1 MKNVSKVL
9 IILIIM
15 ISGLSNVKA
24 VNNNFN
30 IEDISIEEQS
40 DTINASTPIYDENI
54 IDSKIEFNKV
64 GDYIKY
70 KVVFKNNSDK
80 IYKIKSIEDINSDYI
95 SVLYEYKKDEINPKE
110 KFEIYVTIKYIDEV
124 YSDEVTYNLNDI
136 SLKVKLEE
144 LIKEEKDVTIDVN
157 PNTSDDIR
165 HYAIMLLITLI
176 GLILLIKTKKKIFMI
191 TLIALLGITG
201 YVKAESDIE
210 IIFSFKNNII
220 NVNKNKF
227 NDITNEELGITKENI
242 QNIYFVKEEDLPD
255 NIEGSFDISIHDDE
269 RIMEYYVKN
278 DDDEY
283 DIYITSSDMYSKYNS
298 KDLSYL
304 LSGYTDVKTIDL
316 TYLDLSNVTDMNHMF
331 YEDTKLE
338 KIIWP
343 DDLDTSKV
351 IDMSY
356 LFGKCESLSE
366 IDVSNFDTSN
376 VTNMRSM
383 FYNCSKLTELD
394 VSNFDTSNVTDMS
407 YMFYKNT
414 ELNNLD
420 ISSFDTSNVTS
431 MRSMFYNCSKLIEL
445 DVSNFDTSNVEEMNF
460 MFMGCSSLKSID
472 VSNFNTSK
480 VTTMKSLFNNC
491 NSLEQLDLNNF
502 DTSNVTDMSF
512 MFQYCNNLKTLN
524 ISNFDTS
531 NVTNM
536 SYMFNYCNSL
546 TELDV
551 SSFNTSNV
559 TNMATMFQRCD
570 SLKTLN
576 VSNFDTS
583 NVTDMGY
590 IFGSC
595 YNLETIYLG
604 SFSTKSAIYIYNMF
618 RLCSSLKT
626 IYVNNDFEIAE
637 GANSKYMFLDA
648 KNIVGGNGT
657 TYNNRYTNAT
667 YARIDTEETPGYFTQ
682 QQE

>member
-9 IILIIM
+9 IILTILIL
-15 ISGLSNVKA
+15 GLSSVKA

-30 IEDISIEEQS
+30 IENINIEDKT
-40 DTINASTPIYDENI
+40 DTINVSTPIYDENN

-70 KVVFKNNSDK
+70 KIILKNNDNK
-80 IYKIKSIEDINSDYI
+80 IYRIKKIEDNNDTQYINVSYD
-95 SVLYEYKKDEINPKE
+95 YKKDEINPKE
-110 KFEIYVTIKYIDEV
+110 QFEIYVTLKYIDEV
-124 YSDEVTYNLNDI
+124 YDDKLIYNLEDI
-136 SLKVKLEE
+136 SLKIQLEE
-144 LIKEEKDVTIDVN
+144 IVSKDKNLEEKNEVIIEVN

-165 HYAIMLLITLI
+165 NYVIVLLITLT
-176 GLILLIKTKKKIFMI
+176 GLILLKKTKKKIFMI

-201 YVKAESDIE
+201 YVKAESEEE
-210 IIFSFKNNII
+210 IIISFKNNSIK
-220 NVNKNKF
+220 VDTNKF
-227 NDITNEELGITKENI
+227 INITNEELGINKDNI
-242 QNIYFVKEEDLPD
+242 ENIYFVTSDKLPD
-255 NIEGSFDISIHDDE
+255 NVVGSFDISKNSDNQTI
-269 RIMEYYVKN
+269 EYYTKN
-278 DDDEY
+278 GENYDVYIISKDE
-283 DIYITSSDMYSKYNS
+283 YSKYNS
-298 KDLSYL
+298 KDLTKL
-304 LSGYTDVKTIDL
+304 FSGYTNLKTIDL
-316 TYLDLSNVTDMNHMF
+316 SYLDLSSVNNMYSMF
-331 YEDTKLE
+331 YDDKKLE

-343 DDLDTSKV
+343 DNLDTSKV

-356 LFGKCESLSE
+356 LFSKCESLSE
-366 IDVSNFDTSN
+366 VDVSKFDTSN
-376 VTNMRSM
+376 VTNMKYMFYNCSKLTRLDVSKFDTSNVTSMRSM

-394 VSNFDTSNVTDMS
+394 VSNFDTSNV
-407 YMFYKNT
+407 
-414 ELNNLD
+414 
-420 ISSFDTSNVTS
+420 
-431 MRSMFYNCSKLIEL
+431 
-445 DVSNFDTSNVEEMNF
+445 EEMNF
-460 MFMGCSSLKSID
+460 MFLGCSSLKSID

-512 MFQYCNNLKTLN
+512 MFQKCNNLKTLN

-531 NVTNM
+531 KVTDM

-551 SSFNTSNV
+551 SSFNTSKV

-576 VSNFDTS
+576 ISNFDTS
-583 NVTDMGY
+583 NVTDMRY
-590 IFGSC
+590 MFGSC
-595 YNLETIYLG
+595 YNLDTIYLG
-604 SFSTKSAIYIYNMF
+604 SFSTKRAIYIYNMF

-626 IYVNNDFEIAE
+626 IYVNNDFEIT
-637 GANSKYMFLDA
+637 GDTDSTYMFLDA

-657 TYNNRYTNAT
+657 TYNNSYTNAT